1 MQKEKW
7 LARQKSFDYYLHP
20 TERKDLIQLKVRNPI
35 GNCRPTLKTTDPLK
49 VSIVSVPFKSLVRKK
64 KDHTQ
69 ECTKKLSEWFIF
81 LLTRTHPETT
91 TKTCLLLVGMTFLF
105 FRFLLTMINNLS
117 VRTKEKSAISV
128 QFKSKI
134 QIQQKYRIFKSSKTK
149 KERVYNMAYHCCWLL
164 VKRVRL
170 DIYLSNAH
178 SEKRSKIF

>member
-1 MQKEKW
+1 M
-7 LARQKSFDYYLHP
+7 L
-20 TERKDLIQLKVRNPI
+20 
-35 GNCRPTLKTTDPLK
+35 
-49 VSIVSVPFKSLVRKK
+49 VPFKSLVRKK
-64 KDHTQ
+64 NILKG
-69 ECTKKLSEWFIF
+69 KKNCQNDLSDQ
-81 LLTRTHPETT
+81 TPEKTT
-91 TKTCLLLVGMTFLF
+91 TCLLLVGMTFLF

-178 SEKRSKIF
+178 SAKRSKIF

>member
-1 MQKEKW
+1 MHEK
-7 LARQKSFDYYLHP
+7 
-20 TERKDLIQLKVRNPI
+20 IVRMI
-35 GNCRPTLKTTDPLK
+35 YFSSD
-49 VSIVSVPFKSLVRKK
+49 
-64 KDHTQ
+64 Q
-69 ECTKKLSEWFIF
+69 
-81 LLTRTHPETT
+81 
-91 TKTCLLLVGMTFLF
+91 TCLLLVGMTFLF

-134 QIQQKYRIFKSSKTK
+134 QIQQKYRIFKYSKTK

-178 SEKRSKIF
+178 SVEKGQKIFSHLIPWFIWNAKVSGTYFSIAIVLLLLKLALQKNLNKEDLSFASICKFWLHRECILRILG

>member
-1 MQKEKW
+1 MHEK
-7 LARQKSFDYYLHP
+7 
-20 TERKDLIQLKVRNPI
+20 IVRMI
-35 GNCRPTLKTTDPLK
+35 YFSSD
-49 VSIVSVPFKSLVRKK
+49 
-64 KDHTQ
+64 Q
-69 ECTKKLSEWFIF
+69 
-81 LLTRTHPETT
+81 
-91 TKTCLLLVGMTFLF
+91 TCLLLVGMTFLF

-117 VRTKEKSAISV
+117 IRTKEKSAISV

-178 SEKRSKIF
+178 SGKMSKNIQPPYSLVYLEC

>member
-1 MQKEKW
+1 M
-7 LARQKSFDYYLHP
+7 L
-20 TERKDLIQLKVRNPI
+20 
-35 GNCRPTLKTTDPLK
+35 
-49 VSIVSVPFKSLVRKK
+49 VPFKSLVRKK
-64 KDHTQ
+64 NILKG
-69 ECTKKLSEWFIF
+69 KKNCQNDLSDQ
-81 LLTRTHPETT
+81 TPEKTT
-91 TKTCLLLVGMTFLF
+91 TCLLLVGMTFLF

-178 SEKRSKIF
+178 SGKMSKNIQPPYSLVYLEC

>member
-1 MQKEKW
+1 MHEK
-7 LARQKSFDYYLHP
+7 
-20 TERKDLIQLKVRNPI
+20 IVRMIYFSSDQTPE
-35 GNCRPTLKTTDPLK
+35 KTT
-49 VSIVSVPFKSLVRKK
+49 
-64 KDHTQ
+64 
-69 ECTKKLSEWFIF
+69 
-81 LLTRTHPETT
+81 
-91 TKTCLLLVGMTFLF
+91 TCLLLVGMTFLF

-117 VRTKEKSAISV
+117 IRTKEKSAISV

-178 SEKRSKIF
+178 RVEKGQKIFSHLIAWFIWNAKVSGTYFSIAIVLLLLKLALQKNLNKEDLSFASICKFWLHRECILRILG

>member
-1 MQKEKW
+1 MIYFSSNQTPE
-7 LARQKSFDYYLHP
+7 
-20 TERKDLIQLKVRNPI
+20 
-35 GNCRPTLKTTDPLK
+35 KTTA
-49 VSIVSVPFKSLVRKK
+49 
-64 KDHTQ
+64 
-69 ECTKKLSEWFIF
+69 
-81 LLTRTHPETT
+81 
-91 TKTCLLLVGMTFLF
+91 CLLLVGMTFLF

-178 SEKRSKIF
+178 KVEKGQKIFSHLIAWFIWTYHLLAYICKFWLLHRKCIFRILG